1 MQIREIEKRELLL
14 IQNLTA
20 LWERSAIA
28 THLFLNAEKI
38 AQIKQYLPQAL
49 SEVAH
54 LIIAPNEHGEQL
66 GFMGINEQKL
76 KVLFLEPALRG
87 QGLGRKLLQNGIDKY
102 GVNEQN
108 PQAVGFY
115 KHLGFK
121 IYKRTDLD
129 EQGAPYPFFYM
140 HVAINQ

>member
-14 IQNLTA
+14 IQSLTA
-20 LWERSAIA
+20 LWERSTIA
-28 THLFLNAEKI
+28 THLFLNAEEI
-38 AQIKQYLPQAL
+38 AQIKQYLPQSL

-54 LIIAPNEHGEQL
+54 LIIAPNEQGALL

-76 KVLFLEPALRG
+76 KVLFLEPALRE
-87 QGLGRKLLQNGIDKY
+87 QGLGRKLLQYGIDKY

-108 PQAVGFY
+108 PQTVGFY

-140 HVAINQ
+140 RVAINQ

>member
-14 IQNLTA
+14 IQSLTA

-28 THLFLNAEKI
+28 THLFLNAEEI
-38 AQIKQYLPQAL
+38 AQIKQYLPQSL

-54 LIIAPNEHGEQL
+54 LIIAPNEQGALL

-76 KVLFLEPALRG
+76 KVLFSEPALRE
-87 QGLGRKLLQNGIDKY
+87 QGLGKKLLQYWIDKY

-140 HVAINQ
+140 RVAINQ

>member
-1 MQIREIEKRELLL
+1 MQIREIEKRKFLL
-14 IQNLTA
+14 IQSLTA

-28 THLFLNAEKI
+28 THLFVNAEEI

-54 LIIAPNEHGEQL
+54 LIIAPNEPGEPL
-66 GFMGINEQKL
+66 GSMGINGQKL

-87 QGLGRKLLQNGIDKY
+87 QGLGGKLLQYGIDKY
-102 GVNEQN
+102 SVNEQN

-140 HVAINQ
+140 RVAINQ

>member
-1 MQIREIEKRELLL
+1 MQIREIEKRKILL
-14 IQNLTA
+14 IQSLIA

-28 THLFLNAEKI
+28 THLFLNAEEI

-54 LIIAPNEHGEQL
+54 LIIAPNEPGEPL

-87 QGLGRKLLQNGIDKY
+87 QGLGRKLLQYGIDKY
-102 GVNEQN
+102 SVNEQN
-108 PQAVGFY
+108 PQAVEFY

-140 HVAINQ
+140 RVAINQ

>member
-140 HVAINQ
+140 RAAINQ

>member
-14 IQNLTA
+14 IQSLTV

-28 THLFLNAEKI
+28 THLFLNAEEI

-49 SEVAH
+49 SEVAQ
-54 LIIAPNEHGEQL
+54 LIIAPNEHREPL

-87 QGLGRKLLQNGIDKY
+87 QGLGRKLLQYVIDKY

-140 HVAINQ
+140 RAAINQ

>member
-1 MQIREIEKRELLL
+1 M
-14 IQNLTA
+14 TA

-28 THLFLNAEKI
+28 THLFLNAEEI

-54 LIIAPNEHGEQL
+54 LIIAPNEHGEPL
-66 GFMGINEQKL
+66 DFMGINEQKL
-76 KVLFLEPALRG
+76 KVLFLEPALRE
-87 QGLGRKLLQNGIDKY
+87 QGLGKKLLQYGIDKY

-108 PQAVGFY
+108 PQTVGFY

-140 HVAINQ
+140 RVAINQ

>member
-14 IQNLTA
+14 IQSLTA
-20 LWERSAIA
+20 LWERSVIA
-28 THLFLNAEKI
+28 THLFLNAEEI

-54 LIIAPNEHGEQL
+54 LIIAPNEHGEPL

-87 QGLGRKLLQNGIDKY
+87 QGLGRKLLQYGIDKY

-140 HVAINQ
+140 RVAINQ

>member
-87 QGLGRKLLQNGIDKY
+87 QGLGRKLLQYGIDKY

-140 HVAINQ
+140 RVAINQ

>member
-14 IQNLTA
+14 IQSLTA

-28 THLFLNAEKI
+28 THLFLNAEEI

-54 LIIAPNEHGEQL
+54 LIIAPNEQGALL

-87 QGLGRKLLQNGIDKY
+87 QGLGGKLLQYGIDKY

-129 EQGAPYPFFYM
+129 EQGAPYPFFIC
-140 HVAINQ
+140 V

>member
-20 LWERSAIA
+20 LWERLAIA
-28 THLFLNAEKI
+28 THLFLNAEEI
-38 AQIKQYLPQAL
+38 TQMKQYLPQAL

-54 LIIAPNEHGEQL
+54 LITAKNEQGALL
-66 GFMGINEQKL
+66 GFLGINEQKL

-87 QGLGRKLLQNGIDKY
+87 QGLGRKLLQYGIDKY

-140 HVAINQ
+140 RVAINQ

>member
-1 MQIREIEKRELLL
+1 MQIKEIEKRELLL
-14 IQNLTA
+14 IQSLTA
-20 LWERSAIA
+20 LWERSTIA
-28 THLFLNAEKI
+28 THLFLNAEEI

-54 LIIAPNEHGEQL
+54 LIIAPNEQGALL

-87 QGLGRKLLQNGIDKY
+87 QGLGRKLLQYGIDKY

-108 PQAVGFY
+108 PQTVGFY

-140 HVAINQ
+140 RVAINQ

>member
-129 EQGAPYPFFYM
+129 EQGAPYPFFICM
-140 HVAINQ
+140 

>member
-20 LWERSAIA
+20 LWERSVIA
-28 THLFLNAEKI
+28 THLFLNAEEI

-49 SEVAH
+49 SKVAH
-54 LIIAPNEHGEQL
+54 LIIATNEHGEPL

-87 QGLGRKLLQNGIDKY
+87 QGLGN
-102 GVNEQN
+102 
-108 PQAVGFY
+108 
-115 KHLGFK
+115 
-121 IYKRTDLD
+121 LD
-129 EQGAPYPFFYM
+129 SFVDSYFWRHALR
-140 HVAINQ
+140 I